1 MKKTKERVDEILA
14 FLMIVLIIYVIIGM
28 WFGSKIAFTIV
39 GGLVALNGIRN
50 LIKENR
56 ICQRL
61 VILLLQYQKV
71 K

>member
-50 LIKENR
+50 LIKE
-56 ICQRL
+56 
-61 VILLLQYQKV
+61 K